1 MPMPLPVGVAVML
14 SRYLI
19 RALGNH
25 VRALG
30 NLIRALGN
38 PIRRLPVLPDAM
50 LPDAFRCT
58 PTGEQGPVLI
68 LTTPSAP

>member
-1 MPMPLPVGVAVML
+1 MPMPVGVAVML

-50 LPDAFRCT
+50 LPDAFRCDADV
-58 PTGEQGPVLI
+58 QVNRVK
-68 LTTPSAP
+68 TPSAP